1 MSETLPT
8 FQDACR
14 VASMAARAGART
26 VLFASRASAR
36 TVPAA
41 ALALGALPALAWAAE
56 ESGGNPWM
64 NLLWKAVN
72 LLVLA
77 GLIVYF
83 ARKPLAT
90 AFRAMARETFDAW
103 SGAHRGAEAAR
114 RETEE
119 QRRQIDGLAGEL
131 SRMVADARADGE
143 REEARLQ
150 QEARVLAD
158 RIVAIARQRAEQE
171 VAKARTELQRQIAGE
186 ALRLA
191 EQMIRDQATPEQ
203 RRKLMEG
210 YLREMENR
218 P

>member
-1 MSETLPT
+1 MSDTLLGSP
-8 FQDACR
+8 DACR
-14 VASMAARAGART
+14 AARI
-26 VLFASRASAR
+26 ASRASAR
-36 TVPAA
+36 TLTAA
-41 ALALGALPALAWAAE
+41 AVVLGALPASAWAAE
-56 ESGGNPWM
+56 EAQASPWM
-64 NLLWKAVN
+64 DLLWKGIN
-72 LLVLA
+72 LVVLV

-83 ARKPLAT
+83 ARKPLGA
-90 AFRAMARETFDAW
+90 ALRAMAKESYDAW
-103 SGAHRGAEAAR
+103 SGAHRASEAAL

-119 QRRQIDGLAGEL
+119 QRKQIDGLAGEL
-131 SRMVADARADGE
+131 SRMVADAKADGE
-143 REEARLQ
+143 REEARLL

-158 RIVAIARQRAEQE
+158 RIVALARERAEQE

-191 EQMIRDQATPEQ
+191 EQMIRERATPEQ